1 MPVVDWTFLAKIN
14 LWQIAIVIVA
24 LFVLTRLLMRF
35 WPWLKKVIFVT
46 DSIGRLVSMSTVIEQ
61 LPAFIERT
69 DTAIADIRHEVKF
82 NNGSSVKDAIGRVER
97 GVKGLHEK
105 VDEQKKTLDA
115 ADAALRKDL
124 EDTRPHPPRPRR
136 PQQKK

>member
-1 MPVVDWTFLAKIN
+1 MPVVDWTFLASIN
-14 LWQIAIVIVA
+14 LWQVAIIVVA
-24 LFVLTRLLMRF
+24 IYVLARVLIQF
-35 WPWLKKVIFVT
+35 WPWLKKVIGLT
-46 DSIGRLVSMSTVIEQ
+46 DALGE
-61 LPAFIERT
+61 LPEFIVAMRQFRDRT

-97 GVKGLHEK
+97 GVAGLHEK

-136 PQQKK
+136 PPQKK